1 MMTMAEWIK
10 VATVQDIGPGQHK
23 IVTVGDARIGIVR
36 DAAGNWFAI
45 EDVCTHD
52 GGPLA
57 EGEVQDGCIF
67 CPRHGAKF
75 DLKTGRALTLPAF
88 GKVGVWPVML
98 EGGDVKIQKS

>member
-1 MMTMAEWIK
+1 MAELIK
-10 VATVQDIGPGQHK
+10 VATVKDLAPGEHK
-23 IVTVGDARIGIVR
+23 IVTVDDTKIGIVR

-57 EGEVQDGCIF
+57 EGEVEGGCIF

-75 DLKTGRALTLPAF
+75 DLKTGKALTLPAF
-88 GKVGVWPVML
+88 GKVGAWPVVI
-98 EGGDVKIQKS
+98 EGNDVKIQRP

>member
-1 MMTMAEWIK
+1 MAELIK
-10 VATVQDIGPGQHK
+10 VATVRDVAPGEHK
-23 IVTVGDARIGIVR
+23 IVMAGDTKIGIVR

-57 EGEVQDGCIF
+57 EGEVEGTRIY

-75 DLKTGRALTLPAF
+75 DLKTGKALTLPAF
-88 GKVGVWPVML
+88 GKVGAWPVVI
-98 EGGDVKIQKS
+98 EGDDVKVQL